1 MINVLMQLGVFPF
14 SIETAAYQNLKRVT
28 DYRWGKVDRVTKT
41 PSKQFTGLGD
51 DVIDLDGVVYP
62 NWKGG
67 VLQVSLLRELAGTGK
82 PQRMVAMP
90 SMGLGVDHGLWVIER
105 VEEEQSK
112 IGAWGVPAKQRF
124 RIRLSAYG
132 EDS

>member
-1 MINVLMQLGVFPF
+1 MNVLMQLGLFPF
-14 SIETAAYQNLKRVT
+14 SIETAAYQELKRT
-28 DYRWGKVDRVTKT
+28 TEYRWGKVERFGKA
-41 PSKQFTGLGD
+41 PAKQFTGLGD
-51 DVIDLDGVVYP
+51 DVIDLSGTVYP

-67 VLQVSLLRELAGTGK
+67 LLQISIIRALAGTGE

-90 SMGLGVDHGLWVIER
+90 SMGLGVDHGLWCIER
-105 VEEEQSK
+105 VEEEQSD
-112 IGAWGVPAKQRF
+112 IRAWGVPAKQRF